1 MAEELNEDAK
11 LFVSLG
17 LDAVTSASTSK
28 NKKKCAAL
36 KETLVESGW
45 SEGGAMERGVM
56 LLLQSLSVKCPETV
70 LVHRGFIAR

>member
-17 LDAVTSASTSK
+17 LDAATSASTSK

-45 SEGGAMERGVM
+45 AQGQSLDRGVT

-70 LVHRGFIAR
+70 LVHRSVISR